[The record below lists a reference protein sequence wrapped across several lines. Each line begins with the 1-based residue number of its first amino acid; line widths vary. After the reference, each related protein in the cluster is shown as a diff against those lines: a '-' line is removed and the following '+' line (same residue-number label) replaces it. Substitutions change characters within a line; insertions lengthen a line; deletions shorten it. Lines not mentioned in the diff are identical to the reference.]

1 VPSRPGDGQG
11 SPAAGHLGSWRVRP
25 YASTVDRCSGPGAGA
40 PQRFSSAQRAPLSAG
55 RRQRMHKCQTPS
67 GNPSAESGGLF
78 RHADHLVDSR
88 LHQIIRQIGAT
99 TLGGHHTG
107 ASLEALERMVIED
120 ILALGDARSPR

>member
-1 VPSRPGDGQG
+1 MAKVAQPPVTS
-11 SPAAGHLGSWRVRP
+11 AAG
-25 YASTVDRCSGPGAGA
+25 ASTLCTSTVARDAPARSERQGTPKQ
-40 PQRFSSAQRAPLSAG
+40 PQRRLAQPQSAG
-55 RRQRMHKCQTPS
+55 RRRMRKRQTPS
-67 GNPSAESGGLF
+67 GKSVSRSGGLF
-78 RHADHLVDSR
+78 RHADHMVDSR